1 MAEKKVRFVG
11 EAEVDD
17 YEEAVLK
24 IQEISAIE
32 GRGKQMI
39 SSITFDGDEKVPLVC
54 QLDTGSTCN
63 VISYKDLVQL
73 LQYGNP
79 PLNTSK
85 SKLKLFDGTLLQP
98 GVTTLTVVRRRKHYD
113 LQFQVSESPNKPLL
127 SAETCAQ
134 LGLLKVET
142 EP

>member
-17 YEEAVLK
+17 YEEALLK
-24 IQEISAIE
+24 IEEISAIE

-54 QLDTGSTCN
+54 QLNTGSTCH

-73 LQYGNP
+73 LQDGSP

-98 GVTTLTVVRRRKHYD
+98 GVTTLNVVRRKHYD